1 MKNKKKKNNIAL
13 KIFKEVLKYLTSGG
27 IGVASDFLI
36 LWLLVEYT
44 PLYLLIA
51 VSIAS
56 VLSTIINYV
65 IQKIWTF
72 RSHVAISTSFI
83 KYAIVFAWNY
93 FFTLGFMYYT
103 VEVMGLYYL
112 TMKALTYVF
121 ITLWTYF
128 MYKYFVYKN

>member
-1 MKNKKKKNNIAL
+1 MKNKKKKDNIAL

-44 PLYLLIA
+44 PLYLLIS

-56 VLSTIINYV
+56 VLSTIINYI

-72 RSHVAISTSFI
+72 RSHVDIGTSFI
-83 KYAIVFAWNY
+83 KYSIVFSWNY

-103 VEVMGLYYL
+103 VEVMDLYYL
-112 TMKALTYVF
+112 TMKAITYIF

-128 MYKYFVYKN
+128 LYKYFVYKH

>member
-44 PLYLLIA
+44 PLYLLIS

-56 VLSTIINYV
+56 ILSTIINYV

-72 RSHVAISTSFI
+72 RSHVAIGTSFI